1 MLPDAQLTLCSMCK
15 RAAGADLNSR
25 GTSSVAVETGEVLA
39 LALHV
44 TEGAEACGSLSRV
57 AEGSAADATSSAPTA
72 SPARASGVAD
82 DAASRLAAAHGLAE
96 SREALLVAWESRLRD
111 ERRRER

>member
-57 AEGSAADATSSAPTA
+57 AEGSAADAGEASTGTEHAKTSP
-72 SPARASGVAD
+72 
-82 DAASRLAAAHGLAE
+82 
-96 SREALLVAWESRLRD
+96 
-111 ERRRER
+111 